1 MTDNLILLTGATGF
15 VGYKTLITALEA
27 GFRVRCA
34 VRSRAGIDK
43 ILAAPS
49 IKSNNPS
56 KDQLSWT
63 IVPDISHPGAY
74 DEAVQG
80 VTYIIHCAS
89 PVPTFGKD
97 ERVGTEEEVYVK
109 PAVAGVLGLLES
121 AKRHATNTL
130 TRVVVTSSIVAVI
143 PMECFMGQGLDRPA
157 IDGESRVATPVA
169 PFGSG
174 FGAYRASK
182 IAALSASEAWVK
194 EHATSTN
201 FDLISVIPAWIWGRD
216 ELSTTAESLLSG
228 SNSVLLEYLRG
239 RKSDTPILSS
249 FISVDDV
256 AAAHV
261 NALSP
266 SVSGK
271 QSFLLGR
278 HVAIEEARAIAM
290 ENFPQAFAD
299 GVYSADGSQPTI
311 SVPTDASEGE
321 RLLGRKFASGEDM
334 VRDVAGQ
341 FSQLVAN

>member
-1 MTDNLILLTGATGF
+1 MTDDLILLSGATGF

-34 VRSRAGIDK
+34 VRSKAGIDK

-49 IKSNNPS
+49 IKNINPT
-56 KDQLSWT
+56 KDQLSWV
-63 IVPDISHPGAY
+63 IVPDITHPGAY
-74 DEAVQG
+74 DEGVQG
-80 VTYIIHCAS
+80 VTYIVHCAS

-121 AKRHATNTL
+121 AKRHAADTL
-130 TRVVVTSSIVAVI
+130 RRVVVTSSIVAVV

-157 IDGESRVATPVA
+157 IDGKSRVATPAA
-169 PFGSG
+169 PYGSG

-182 IAALSASEAWVK
+182 IAALRASEAWMK
-194 EHATSTN
+194 EHGTSTN
-201 FDLISVIPAWIWGRD
+201 FDLVSIIPAWIWGRD

-249 FISVDDV
+249 FVSVDDV
-256 AAAHV
+256 AASHV
-261 NALSP
+261 RALSP

-278 HVAIEEARAIAM
+278 YVAMEEARVIAM
-290 ENFPQAFAD
+290 ENYPQAFAD
-299 GVYSADGSQPTI
+299 GVYSADGSQPTVSI
-311 SVPTDASEGE
+311 PTDASEGE
-321 RLLGRKFASGEDM
+321 RLLGRKFVSGGDM

-341 FSQLVAN
+341 FLQLDAN

>member
-34 VRSRAGIDK
+34 VRSKAGINK

-49 IKSNNPS
+49 IKCINPT
-56 KDQLSWT
+56 KDQLSWV
-63 IVPDISHPGAY
+63 IVPNISHPGAY
-74 DEAVQG
+74 EEAVPG

-97 ERVGTEEEVYVK
+97 ERVGTEEQVYVK
-109 PAVAGVLGLLES
+109 PAVAGVLNLLES
-121 AKRHATNTL
+121 AKRHAADTL
-130 TRVVVTSSIVAVI
+130 RRIVVTSSIVAVV
-143 PMECFMGQGLDRPA
+143 PMESFMGQGLDRPA
-157 IDGESRVATPVA
+157 IDGESRVATPAA
-169 PFGSG
+169 PYGSG

-182 IAALSASEAWVK
+182 IAALRASEAWME
-194 EHATSTN
+194 EHGTSTN
-201 FDLISVIPAWIWGRD
+201 FDLVSIIPAWIWGRD

-249 FISVDDV
+249 FVSVDDV

-261 NALSP
+261 RALSP

-278 HVAIEEARAIAM
+278 HVAIEEVRVITM
-290 ENFPQAFAD
+290 ENFPQAFAE
-299 GVYSADGSQPTI
+299 GVFSADGSQPTV
-311 SVPTDASEGE
+311 SVPTDASESE
-321 RLLGRKFASGEDM
+321 RLLGRKFVSGEDM

-341 FSQLVAN
+341 FLQLDAN

>member
-1 MTDNLILLTGATGF
+1 MPGTLILLTGATGF
-15 VGYKTLITALEA
+15 VGYKTLITALKA

-34 VRSRAGIDK
+34 VRSKDGIDK

-49 IKSNNPS
+49 IKNLNPTS
-56 KDQLSWT
+56 SQLTWT
-63 IVPDISHPGAY
+63 IVPDISALGAY

-97 ERVGTEEEVYVK
+97 ERVGTEEEVYVR
-109 PAVAGVLGLLES
+109 PAVASVLGLLES
-121 AKRHATNTL
+121 AKRHDVDTL
-130 TRVVVTSSIVAVI
+130 RRVVVTSSIVAVV

-157 IDGESRVATPVA
+157 IDGESRVATPAA
-169 PFGSG
+169 PYGSG

-182 IAALSASEAWVK
+182 IAALHASEAWMK
-194 EHATSTN
+194 EHSPKFN
-201 FDLISVIPAWIWGRD
+201 LVSIIPAWIWGHD

-239 RKSDTPILSS
+239 RKSDTPILSG
-249 FISVDDV
+249 FVSVDDV
-256 AAAHV
+256 AAAHIC
-261 NALSP
+261 ALSP

-278 HVAIEEARAIAM
+278 HVAMEEARAIAM

-321 RLLGRKFASGEDM
+321 RLLGRKCASGEDM

-341 FSQLVAN
+341 FLQLDAN